1 MALSDPIPV
10 RLSHERRAAYEAEA
24 AEREMPL
31 GQFLRE
37 RLDAADRIQDELCG
51 IRKELAA
58 FMQRAPS
65 TASAAPSN
73 DAGMLLEILL
83 LMRARDQGNQP
94 LMRMIQAEVAR
105 NGLKVWGGK

>member
-37 RLDAADRIQDELCG
+37 RLDAAELLYNELAG
-51 IRKELAA
+51 IRMELASL
-58 FMQRAPS
+58 MKREPG
-65 TASAAPSN
+65 TANSVSSA

-83 LMRARDQGNQP
+83 LTRQRAKPDE
-94 LMRMIQAEVAR
+94 LRMWQAEVAR

>member
-37 RLDAADRIQDELCG
+37 RLDAADRIQDELAA
-51 IRKELAA
+51 IRHALVA
-58 FMQRAPS
+58 FMEREPS
-65 TASAAPSN
+65 TISAAPSA

-83 LMRARDQGNQP
+83 LTRQRAKP
-94 LMRMIQAEVAR
+94 EELRMWQAEVAR
-105 NGLKVWGGK
+105 NGLKVWEGK